1 MLHLITA
8 VAFGFTLLPPSINR
22 PAAVHRVSG
31 APVATL
37 PTRREAAL
45 SSFALLNAFVLA
57 RPAWADGDKGVLLQN
72 KLAKP
77 AKEGFDATDLPK
89 LTGKVKA
96 LMLYTVTASEKPGG
110 GVPLEARQGRLQRKQ
125 ESVLLPL
132 LEVMKEKQKRA
143 ELLPALMKGHYLELD
158 EAVAKL
164 QFADF
169 KDGDRVY
176 KGGRVE
182 AELEEIVETAEEFIA
197 LAKNSMSM

>member
-1 MLHLITA
+1 
-8 VAFGFTLLPPSINR
+8 
-22 PAAVHRVSG
+22 
-31 APVATL
+31 L

-132 LEVMKEKQKRA
+132 LEVMKATAPGLGLPEEKQKRA

-197 LAKNSMSM
+197 LAKNSMSMSM